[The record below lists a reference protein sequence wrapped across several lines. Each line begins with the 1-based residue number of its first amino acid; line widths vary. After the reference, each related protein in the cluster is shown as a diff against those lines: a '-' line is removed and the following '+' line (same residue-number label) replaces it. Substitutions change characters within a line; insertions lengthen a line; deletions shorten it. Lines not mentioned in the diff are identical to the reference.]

1 MKIIDIVNEAYKGY
15 KGHLKDFGSTRGE
28 IDDAL
33 PNGRINPQTRN
44 TDTYM
49 QGRFGL
55 ALAAAAAQQ
64 NGQEF
69 EQESP
74 WSENFGTIAYTEEE
88 LNIIKNAEKLMGIS
102 GIQLSS
108 KKSTERADVNAKS
121 PVLDN
126 SWRKTGK

>member
-1 MKIIDIVNEAYKGY
+1 MKIKDIVKEGYKGY
-15 KGHLKDFGSTRGE
+15 AGHLKDFGSTNTE
-28 IDDAL
+28 VDSAL
-33 PNGRINPQTRN
+33 PNARINPEVRN

-49 QGRFGL
+49 QSRLGQ
-55 ALAAAAAQQ
+55 ALAAAAAMQD
-64 NGQEF
+64 GSTF

-88 LNIIKNAEKLMGIS
+88 LAIIKNAEKLMGIT
-102 GIQLSS
+102 GITLT
-108 KKSTERADVNAKS
+108 KKSKERSDVNAKS